1 MSDSTSLASQI
12 SRSKR
17 SNPPFLSIEMIKE
30 NVTPKMVKDIKFA
43 VSGSIVMVLILFHYG
58 WIMKRLLMNP
68 YLSISW
74 IIAYFVIFGANV
86 LSLGYALLFVLYPII
101 YKDELEQDKMDWNKK
116 EE

>member
-1 MSDSTSLASQI
+1 MSDSTSPTSQI
-12 SRSKR
+12 VRPKR

-43 VSGSIVMVLILFHYG
+43 TSGSIVMILILFHYA

-68 YLSISW
+68 YLSMSW
-74 IIAYFVIFGANV
+74 IIAYFVIFGSNV
-86 LSLGYALLFVLYPII
+86 LFLGYVLLFVLYPII
-101 YKDELEQDKMDWNKK
+101 YKEELKQEKMDKNKK

>member
-30 NVTPKMVKDIKFA
+30 NVTPKMVKDIKFTI
-43 VSGSIVMVLILFHYG
+43 SGSIVMILILFHYA

-68 YLSISW
+68 YLSMSW
-74 IIAYFVIFGANV
+74 IIAYFVIFGSNV
-86 LSLGYALLFVLYPII
+86 LFLGYVLLFVLYPII
-101 YKDELEQDKMDWNKK
+101 YKEEIEQEKMDRNKK

>member
-1 MSDSTSLASQI
+1 MSDSTSLAPPI
-12 SRSKR
+12 ARPKR
-17 SNPPFLSIEMIKE
+17 SNPSFLSIETIKE

-43 VSGSIVMVLILFHYG
+43 VSGSIIMILILFHYA

-74 IIAYFVIFGANV
+74 IICYFVIFGANV
-86 LSLGYALLFVLYPII
+86 LSLGYVLLFVLYPII
-101 YKDELEQDKMDWNKK
+101 YKEELEQEKMDRNKK